1 MVRWLVVVLAGGG
14 WLLWPGAGAAA
25 GSDGATARAALER
38 MTPAES
44 NGARRARLHETVG
57 HAARIRGKL
66 QEARKAYR
74 AALAACA
81 SAGDARCRLRLLG
94 RLARPT
100 KGWPK
105 RDAAG
110 YKELA
115 AAWARA
121 DKLWNRAEKMPRRAQ
136 PPDDIDP
143 DVFQL
148 EAMAREIEELARKM
162 HDLELQARSLEI
174 EGRILAGSGYPD
186 DELDKYREGAE
197 LCSGLACPAARR
209 RLLGRIARL
218 QEKRGKLE
226 EAYRLYA
233 VINKE
238 THAALPPEKR
248 RYQRSADLDR
258 VCGRLR
264 QAGGSTACLTI
275 ERKAA
280 GYGTFHDRSRAPV
293 RSELSKAAMREVHQ
307 EYIPLL
313 HACLFEA
320 ARSGEV
326 EPGERF
332 ELNWAVTNEG
342 RVTRF
347 EAYPS
352 VDGLRLGACFHQA
365 LSLFRYPRYRG
376 ERRTVTVPLAV
387 NR

>member
-1 MVRWLVVVLAGGG
+1 MIRRLVFALGGV
-14 WLLWPGAGAAA
+14 LLWPGAGGAA
-25 GSDGATARAALER
+25 GPDGAAARAALER

-44 NGARRARLHETVG
+44 NGAQRARLHETVG
-57 HAARIRGKL
+57 HAARVRGKL

-81 SAGDARCRLRLLG
+81 SAGDARCRRRLLK
-94 RLARPT
+94 RLARPA

-105 RDAAG
+105 RDAAR

-121 DKLWNRAEKMPRRAQ
+121 DKMWNRLAKMPRRTE

-148 EAMAREIEELARKM
+148 EAMAREIKELGRKM
-162 HDLELQARSLEI
+162 HDRALKARGLEL

-186 DELDKYREGAE
+186 DELAKYREGAA

-209 RLLGRIARL
+209 RLLGRIAGL
-218 QEKRGKLE
+218 QEKRGKLK

-238 THAALPPEKR
+238 KHTELAPGLR
-248 RYQRSADLDR
+248 RYRRSADLDR
-258 VCGRLR
+258 VCQRL
-264 QAGGSTACLTI
+264 QQTGGSTACLAI
-275 ERKAA
+275 EREAA
-280 GYGTFHDRSRAPV
+280 GHATFHDHSRGPI
-293 RSELSKAAMREVHQ
+293 RPGLSKAAMREVHG

-352 VDGLRLGACFHQA
+352 VEGLRLGDCFEQA
-365 LSLFRYPRYRG
+365 LSIFRYPRYRG